1 MLEDE
6 NCLPMV
12 AEQTT
17 SCCCQGNDE
26 SAESCS
32 TTQGQ
37 GGESLKR
44 SVKGGED
51 PCSLPKFPHHKQ
63 DNINIT
69 EKSSSSNISYQQQM
83 TH

>member
-6 NCLPMV
+6 NCFPMV

-44 SVKGGED
+44 SESKEAKIHVA
-51 PCSLPKFPHHKQ
+51 CQNFHT
-63 DNINIT
+63 INRIIST
-69 EKSSSSNISYQQQM
+69 SQRNPVALTLVISNR
-83 TH
+83 